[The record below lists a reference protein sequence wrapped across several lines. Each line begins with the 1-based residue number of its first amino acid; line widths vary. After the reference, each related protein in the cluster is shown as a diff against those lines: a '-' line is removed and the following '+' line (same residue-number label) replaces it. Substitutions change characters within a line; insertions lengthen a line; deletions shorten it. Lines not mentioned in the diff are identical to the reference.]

1 MEIKLKFYI
10 SDISVILGYFSE
22 INNAA
27 IVLDS
32 KRKFISNFEI
42 TNGWKFTAFTEV
54 NFEELKKTNRLSSNL
69 IDRLEWI
76 FNN

>member
-22 INNAA
+22 INNLA

-32 KRKFISNFEI
+32 KSNYISNFKI
-42 TNGWKFTAFTEV
+42 KDRWKFRAFTEV
-54 NFEELKKTNRLSSNL
+54 NFEELKKTNRLSSDL